1 MAHDLIL
8 GDTRRNWGTGAAF
21 YSPTPNPGLED
32 AANSDPGTLAEATRR
47 EIAKAASLVMKLS
60 RSRRLP
66 PADFDAYR
74 KFHDAWITYSAQ
86 HAGNWAPRDNLNLW
100 NLRQINRQFDA
111 RFMVFDAVA
120 KAPIR
125 RPDVPV
131 PGTSLAPIAPPA
143 GHPVAVLLGIG
154 IGIGALAWLGGQ
166 KKWRPV

>member
-8 GDTRRNWGTGAAF
+8 GSTKRDWGTGASF
-21 YSPTPNPGLED
+21 YPPTPNPGLED
-32 AANSDPGTLAEATRR
+32 ASSMDPSDLAEAVRH
-47 EIAKAASLVMKLS
+47 EIASATNLAIKLS
-60 RSRRLP
+60 KSKRLP
-66 PADFDAYR
+66 PADYAAFK
-74 KFHDAWITYSAQ
+74 KFHTAWNIYSGQ
-86 HAGNWAPRDNLNLW
+86 HSGKWTKRDNLNLW